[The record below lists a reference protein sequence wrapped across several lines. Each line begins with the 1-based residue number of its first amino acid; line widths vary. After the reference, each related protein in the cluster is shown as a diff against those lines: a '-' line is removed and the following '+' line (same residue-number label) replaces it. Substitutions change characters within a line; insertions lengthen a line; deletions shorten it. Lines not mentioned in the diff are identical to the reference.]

1 MRENQ
6 RQWEGGGFMK
16 RLWPRSQGRDQTSW
30 ALATLS
36 PDWKGMGLSVQWP
49 FPTPK
54 QTDMAY

>member
-1 MRENQ
+1 
-6 RQWEGGGFMK
+6 MK